1 MSYLNKVWMAASVVA
16 NREKASLAGS
26 VQRNKDRLGSAG
38 LMAQAASLGLARA
51 VSGDEN
57 RRQADES
64 VRQAM
69 YLTCWNPS

>member
-16 NREKASLAGS
+16 NREKGLLAGS

-38 LMAQAASLGLARA
+38 LMAQAASLGLARS
-51 VSGDEN
+51 VTGDES
-57 RRQADES
+57 RRQADDS